1 MSLKEIIKISLNSD
15 LKNYNCAGI
24 VLFNNTFTEIVLV
37 ETDHGHFSFPKGKR
51 EKKESLLET
60 AIRETFEETGIESKQ
75 YLLSDF
81 VLAEFAKP
89 DSKTPSVLYFIGQ
102 LQSKLY
108 NDEFKFDTKEL
119 KNVKWI
125 SHEDA
130 LKIDD
135 FNFKVQRKNVLARAV
150 TEIKDSNF
158 KLYSTIDLEN
168 TLKPRTSVIPKK
180 KELSEEEQEVKRL
193 EGFSKL
199 LSWILRH
206 GINEMGLQMDT
217 EGYVSVDSLLK
228 LEKLVNLSLED
239 LVKVVNTNK
248 KQRFKLIT
256 KDDHKQYIRANQGH
270 SSNIGNLLDDN
281 IMMKKITLDDNILV
295 GYHGTSLE
303 SWELIKTSGLKPC
316 ERKHCH
322 LSRSYMKDS
331 QTVISGIREHSQV
344 IIKVD
349 IKKALESGVEFYL
362 SDNDV
367 ILSSFIS
374 VEFLVRIK

>member
-1 MSLKEIIKISLNSD
+1 MSLKEIVKIPLTSD
-15 LKNYNCAGI
+15 QNNYNCAGI
-24 VLFNNTFTEIVLV
+24 VLFNNTFTEVVLV
-37 ETDHGHFSFPKGKR
+37 ETDRGHFSFPKGKR
-51 EKKESLLET
+51 DKKESLLET
-60 AIRETFEETGIESKQ
+60 AIRETFEETGIKNKQ

-89 DSKTPSVLYFIGQ
+89 DSKSPSVLYFIGQ
-102 LQSKLY
+102 LHSDTKVH
-108 NDEFKFDTKEL
+108 KFTFDAKEL

-125 SHEDA
+125 SFENA
-130 LKIDD
+130 LEIDD
-135 FNFKVQRKNVLARAV
+135 FNFKHQRKNVLKQALI
-150 TEIKDSNF
+150 EIKDPNF
-158 KLYSTIDLEN
+158 KLHSVIDLEN
-168 TLKPRTSVIPKK
+168 TLKTRTSVIPKK

-217 EGYVSVDSLLK
+217 EGYVSVDALLK

-239 LVKVVNTNK
+239 LVKVVDTNK

-270 SSNIGNLLDDN
+270 SSNIGNLLDDT
-281 IMMKKITLDDNILV
+281 IMMKKITLDDGILV
-295 GYHGTSLE
+295 GYHGTSLD
-303 SWELIKTSGLKPC
+303 SWELIKTSGLKSC

-322 LSRSYMKDS
+322 LSRSYQKDS

-349 IKKALESGVEFYL
+349 IKKALENGVEFYL
-362 SDNDV
+362 SDNYV
-367 ILSSFIS
+367 ILSSFI
-374 VEFLVRIK
+374 